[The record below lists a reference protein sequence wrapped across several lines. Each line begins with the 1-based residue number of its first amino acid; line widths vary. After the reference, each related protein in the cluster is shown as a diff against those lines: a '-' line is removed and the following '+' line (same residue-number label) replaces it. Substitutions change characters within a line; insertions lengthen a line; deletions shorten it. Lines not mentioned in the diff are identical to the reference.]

1 VPLSVEGYVDSL
13 IAMARDHSNLAAM
26 YIGWCAF
33 F

>member
-1 VPLSVEGYVDSL
+1 VEGYVEAL
-13 IAMARDHSNLAAM
+13 IAMARDPKNLAAM